1 MNKNILVFLMMILL
15 FVNIACSSSQKSN
28 ELSSPASTAS
38 SPKVEYPSE
47 FYIGDTLLFPNTDE
61 ITIIS
66 TEFATR
72 VNPPNPDSFY
82 TYYEV
87 KDPNKIYVH
96 STVKVKNLTGSDL
109 DADKAL
115 NIKVVYDGQYE
126 YSGFSTIEET
136 GGRDFAYTN
145 ISNIA
150 PLTTRVLH
158 FLNEV
163 PLEVKDSG
171 KPMKILIS
179 ANGKTLSSL
188 GKPTV
193 GNQTIKVADDALLK
207 DNTTWQTYT
216 PVTLN
221 TAISVAGY
229 GDFTITNAEIASRIN
244 PPKPR
249 SYYTYYEVKDNNLR
263 YAHLAVNFK
272 NTMNIGKDANEALSV
287 RLIYDNKY
295 EYDGFSCIEE
305 AGGGD
310 FTYSNITRI
319 DPLTSGNIQYLI
331 EVPAD
336 IEQNSKSLIFT
347 ITANSQNYY
356 YQYR

>member
-1 MNKNILVFLMMILL
+1 MNKKVLVLLMIMLL
-15 FVNIACSSSQKSN
+15 FVNIGCSSGQKPN
-28 ELSSPASTAS
+28 EQSSPVSTRP
-38 SPKVEYPSE
+38 SPKVEYPTE
-47 FYIGDTLLFPNTDE
+47 FYIGDTLVFPNTSE
-61 ITIIS
+61 ITVIS

-96 STVKVKNLTGSDL
+96 STVKVKNLKGNDL
-109 DADKAL
+109 DADQAL
-115 NIKVVYDGQYE
+115 SIKVVYDGQYE

-136 GGRDFAYTN
+136 GGRDFNYTN
-145 ISNIA
+145 ISSIE
-150 PLTTRVLH
+150 PLTTGVLH

-163 PLEVKDSG
+163 PLEVKESG
-171 KPMKILIS
+171 KPIKIIIS

-188 GKPTV
+188 GKPTA
-193 GNQTIKVADDALLK
+193 GNQTIKVADEALLM
-207 DNTTWQTYT
+207 DNTTWQSYT

-229 GDFTITNAEIASRIN
+229 ADFTISKAEIASRVN

-249 SYYTYYEVKDNNLR
+249 SFYTYYEVKDNNLR

-295 EYDGFSCIEE
+295 EYNGFSCIEE
-305 AGGGD
+305 DGGGD

-319 DPLTSGNIQYLI
+319 EPLTSGNLHYLI

-336 IEQNSKSLIFT
+336 VELDSKPLIFI
-347 ITANSQNYY
+347 ITANGQNYY

>member
-1 MNKNILVFLMMILL
+1 MKKVVLAILMTMLL
-15 FVNIACSSSQKSN
+15 FVNIACSSNQKES
-28 ELSSPASTAS
+28 EQSSPGSTQS
-38 SPKVEYPSE
+38 SPKVEYPTE
-47 FYIGDTLLFPNTDE
+47 FYIGDTLLFPNANE
-61 ITIIS
+61 ITIKS

-72 VNPPNPDSFY
+72 VNPPNPDSYY

-96 STVKVKNLTGSDL
+96 TIVSIKNLKGNDL

-126 YSGFSTIEET
+126 YSGFSTIEDT
-136 GGRDFAYTN
+136 GGGDFTYTN
-145 ISNIA
+145 ISSIA

-171 KPMKILIS
+171 KPMKIVVS
-179 ANGKTLSSL
+179 ANGKMLSSL
-188 GKPTV
+188 GVPTA
-193 GNQTIKVADDALLK
+193 GNQVVKVADDTLINE
-207 DNTTWQTYT
+207 NTLWQSYT
-216 PVTLN
+216 PVAIN
-221 TAISVAGY
+221 TPVSVAGY
-229 GDFTITNAEIASRIN
+229 ADLIISKAEIVSRIN

-263 YAHLAVNFK
+263 YAHLVVNFK
-272 NTMNIGKDANEALSV
+272 NTMTIGKDADEALSV
-287 RLIYDNKY
+287 RLVYDNKY

-305 AGGGD
+305 DGGGD

-319 DPLTSGNIQYLI
+319 DPLTSGNVHYLI
-331 EVPAD
+331 EIPAE
-336 IEQNSKSLIFT
+336 IEQNTKPLIFI
-347 ITANSQNYY
+347 ITANLPS
-356 YQYR
+356 